1 MWQNPELQ
9 TGAGKLATTTVG
21 WALTVFAPL
30 VVRAAEAM
38 EEALNPTT
46 ARARTKLRIAMFFIL
61 VFLLSECKKFLKIS
75 LDKPDVKNIR

>member
-1 MWQNPELQ
+1 MPQNPEPALQ
-9 TGAGKLATTTVG
+9 PGAGAFATTTVG
-21 WALTVFAPL
+21 WALTVFASL

-61 VFLLSECKKFLKIS
+61 DYS
-75 LDKPDVKNIR
+75 LANVKSF